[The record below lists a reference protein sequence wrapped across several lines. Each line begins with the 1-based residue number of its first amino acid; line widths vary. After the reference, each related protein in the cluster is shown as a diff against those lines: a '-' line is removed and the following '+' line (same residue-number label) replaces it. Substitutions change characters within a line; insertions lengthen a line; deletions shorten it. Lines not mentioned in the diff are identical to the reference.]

1 MLILPVLAALLAA
14 CTAGPDAGTS
24 APGPVDGVW
33 RSDGYGWIIAVSGGR
48 AQTFE
53 STTVSCLPTPKLDQ
67 IGQPA
72 PDGAVTFGRA
82 SGAVETLHRTPNGQ
96 ASLRLLGTAA
106 DIDMLPLPSVPA
118 PCLRGTPDDPLTNF
132 DIYWATYA
140 DNYNSFTRKNVD
152 WKAARDRYR
161 PMVNANTSP
170 DELYTILTEMT
181 APLGDAHTSLEEPGD
196 QSFSGLR
203 PGTRDEDTVSRR
215 EATSAVDKH
224 LRADLGV
231 TDIAAYANGKIAYAD
246 LPDGRGYLRITA
258 FDHYV
263 DSDNSPLRNR
273 DELAGVLDKVFTR
286 AHLSSWRGLVI
297 DVRFN
302 TGGDDA
308 LGLQVAGRLT
318 DTPYTAYAK
327 QARNDPA
334 DPTRHGP
341 LRTVT
346 VTPAAGLRY
355 TGPVRLLI
363 SDLTVSAS
371 ETFTEALLSR
381 TPAPSRV
388 GTNTQ
393 GVFADDMQRTLPNG
407 WTFGLGNEDYFAPDG
422 HNYEGEGIPPT
433 VQVPV
438 FTDDQ
443 LAQHGDAALDA
454 P

>member
-1 MLILPVLAALLAA
+1 MQK
-14 CTAGPDAGTS
+14 TS
-24 APGPVDGVW
+24 
-33 RSDGYGWIIAVSGGR
+33 
-48 AQTFE
+48 
-53 STTVSCLPTPKLDQ
+53 
-67 IGQPA
+67 
-72 PDGAVTFGRA
+72 
-82 SGAVETLHRTPNGQ
+82 
-96 ASLRLLGTAA
+96 
-106 DIDMLPLPSVPA
+106 
-118 PCLRGTPDDPLTNF
+118 DDPLTNF
-132 DIYWATYA
+132 DIYWTTYA
-140 DNYNSFTRKNVD
+140 DNYNSFLRKNVD

-161 PMVNANTSP
+161 PMVNADTTP

-181 APLGDAHTSLEEPGD
+181 APLGDAHTSLEGPGD
-196 QSFSGLR
+196 KSFNGLR

-215 EATSAVDKH
+215 AATTAVDTH
-224 LRADLGV
+224 LREDLGV
-231 TDIAAYANGKIAYAD
+231 TDIASYANGKIAYAD

-273 DELAGVLDKVFTR
+273 AELARALDKIFTR
-286 AHLSSWRGLVI
+286 SHVDSWRGLII

-318 DTPYTAYAK
+318 DTAYTAYSK

-334 DPTRHGP
+334 DPSRHGP

-346 VTPAAGLRY
+346 VTPAEGLRY

-363 SDLTVSAS
+363 SDLTVSAG
-371 ETFTEALLSR
+371 ETFTEALLAR

-433 VQVPV
+433 IQVPV

-443 LAQHGDAALDA
+443 LAQHGDAALDT